1 MFFRSTVYFPSLSLS
16 TTVLTASTTMSAK
29 YSFELLTC
37 LEIMAV
43 WAMSFSMSL
52 SSMETFL
59 EMFLRTS
66 WALSL
71 ASLYP
76 LAMMVGWTLAS
87 IRSVAFLRSSP
98 ARMTLV
104 VVPSPTSASWVLA
117 TSTSILAAGCWTS
130 ISFRMVTPSLV
141 MTTSPTESTSILS
154 IPLGPRLLLTASEI
168 ALAAEMLLNW
178 ASLPFSLFVP
188 SLRMITGALPI
199 PIFLPPNVPLWNT
212 ERDYV
217 RTSI

>member
-1 MFFRSTVYFPSLSLS
+1 MLE
-16 TTVLTASTTMSAK
+16 K

-37 LEIMAV
+37 LEIIAV
-43 WAMSFSMSL
+43 WAMSFRSSS
-52 SSMETFL
+52 SSMETFM
-59 EMFLRTS
+59 ETFLRTS
-66 WALSL
+66 WAFSL

-76 LAMMVGWTLAS
+76 AVMIVGWTLAS

-130 ISFRMVTPSLV
+130 ISLRMVTPSLV

-154 IPLGPRLLLTASEI
+154 IPLGPRLLLTALEI
-168 ALAAEMLLNW
+168 AMAAWMLLN
-178 ASLPFSLFVP
+178 
-188 SLRMITGALPI
+188 
-199 PIFLPPNVPLWNT
+199 
-212 ERDYV
+212 
-217 RTSI
+217 